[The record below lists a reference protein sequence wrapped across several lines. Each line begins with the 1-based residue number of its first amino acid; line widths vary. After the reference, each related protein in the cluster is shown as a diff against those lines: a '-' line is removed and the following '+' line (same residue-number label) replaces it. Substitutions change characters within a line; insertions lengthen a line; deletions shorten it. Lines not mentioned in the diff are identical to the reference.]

1 MSASP
6 DEVCTKTSSG
16 EVVCG
21 KPVQNPG
28 SSSKKPDS
36 DETIQTEVDRF
47 VTWEL
52 KSCARKQRIVSCIF
66 TITPN
71 AESRYDIRWYAGE
84 GTKIVDAEGNEYS
97 PNKVQIG
104 KNFSGLSN
112 RIITI
117 QTVIG
122 AHYQVIID
130 FVEVPASVPYIT
142 LLQVVGSDGGSAANI
157 PFRNVPIINPDGS
170 SAPVPDLPKT
180 PVKQQSSNHN
190 SPPPQICLPIVGC
203 LHQ

>member
-21 KPVQNPG
+21 KPVQNTG
-28 SSSKKPDS
+28 SSSKKSDS

-52 KSCARKQRIVSCIF
+52 KSCARKQRIISCIF

-84 GTKIVDAEGNEYS
+84 GTQIVDAEGNEYS

-122 AHYQVIID
+122 AHYKVIID

-142 LLQVVGSDGGSAANI
+142 LLQVVGSDGVSGAKIA
-157 PFRNVPIINPDGS
+157 FRNVPIINPDGS
-170 SAPVPDLPKT
+170 FTPVPDTPK
-180 PVKQQSSNHN
+180 PRVSQPSSNNPN
-190 SPPPQICLPIVGC
+190 STPKICLPILGC
-203 LHQ
+203 LH